1 MYEEDHMMVL
11 AARPYNDDVDDGYG
25 IYTFVLLY

>member
-11 AARPYNDDVDDGYG
+11 AVRLYNDDVYDGYG

>member
-11 AARPYNDDVDDGYG
+11 AVRLYNDDVYDGYG
-25 IYTFVLLY
+25 IYTFVLLH